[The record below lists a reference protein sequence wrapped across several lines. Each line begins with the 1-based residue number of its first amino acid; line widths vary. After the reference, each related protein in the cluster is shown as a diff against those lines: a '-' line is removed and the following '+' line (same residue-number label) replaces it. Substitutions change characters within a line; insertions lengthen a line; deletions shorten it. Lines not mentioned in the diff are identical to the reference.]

1 MSSNTKRYLVTILVC
16 ILIVNAFAALQYQLL
31 QGIPFSLVNYIIPCL
46 VGAFFGFLLAHI
58 KILENKYH
66 RERNIVSE
74 KNRKIHM
81 YVGTIVHDLRSP
93 ISAIYSLVEILQDQ
107 EEKSSEETGTYLGL
121 IRTSVESMLE
131 NIQLI
136 LDNTKLESGKMQA
149 HLEKG
154 NPYYTINS
162 TIDKHLVL
170 AIKKSI
176 TIQRMIERNLPEV
189 EYDKEMLDRVLSNL
203 ISNSIKYSPS
213 ETQIK
218 IYSEL
223 LSGRLN
229 LVVKDEGQGL
239 TEEDLGN
246 LFHEFRT
253 LSAKPTGGE
262 TATGLGLSVTKKLVE
277 EMGGTIFA
285 ESEGKGKGSTFRV
298 TLPLAPGSQVLNEG
312 SSR

>member
-1 MSSNTKRYLVTILVC
+1 MSNQLKRYLLTILVC
-16 ILIVNAFAALQYQLL
+16 ILVVNTFAFVQYQFL
-31 QGIPFSLVNYIIPCL
+31 QAIPFSFTNYIIPSV
-46 VGAFFGFLLAHI
+46 VGGLFGFLLAFI

-66 RERNIVSE
+66 IEKDLVVE
-74 KNRKIHM
+74 KNKKIHM

-93 ISAIYSLVEILQDQ
+93 ISAIYSLVEILQEQ
-107 EEKSSEETGTYLGL
+107 NEGQSEETKTYLGL

-136 LDNTKLESGKMQA
+136 LDNTQFESGKMHA

-162 TIDKHLVL
+162 TVDKHIVL
-170 AIKKSI
+170 AINKSI

-203 ISNSIKYSPS
+203 ISNSIKYSPAQ
-213 ETQIK
+213 TQIR

-229 LVVKDEGQGL
+229 LIVKDEGQGL
-239 TEEDLGN
+239 TKDDLDN
-246 LFHEFRT
+246 LFHEFQT

-277 EMGGTIFA
+277 EMGGTICA
-285 ESEGKGKGSTFRV
+285 ESEGKGKGSTFKV
-298 TLPLAPGSQVLNEG
+298 ALPLAPGSEILQDCD
-312 SSR
+312 